1 MGSVSQLNYHNPKL
15 TSPYLSITPKR
26 NLSITNPHYRQ
37 SLLKLP
43 FHRTT
48 KLLRISSKLSLSPIP
63 HIPTSNS
70 SKRKGFANVLCDKV
84 LISVLGAFIFMGSF
98 GFNARPSLAL
108 PAQESAY
115 TEEMRDTQMKNNED
129 EEMYEKFLEKEPRN
143 MEALKVV
150 VYGKIRKG
158 KTKEALK
165 YVERLIKTE
174 PDEVEWRLLE
184 ALCWEMMGQLSK
196 AKRLFKEI
204 LEERPLLLRALHGL
218 AMVMHKN
225 FEGPAVF
232 EMLNKALEVAYHEKR
247 IMEERNIKILIAQM
261 HVVMGRLEE
270 GLKNFQDLVNENPR
284 DFRPYLCQGIIYS
297 LLDKKEE
304 AAEQFET
311 YRSLLPEDFPQ
322 RGFLDDVV
330 LAAKTESKERF
341 RKEFEDEFSYRK

>member
-184 ALCWEMMGQLSK
+184 ALCWEMMGQFSK

-204 LEERPLLLRALHGL
+204 LEERPLLLRALH
-218 AMVMHKN
+218 
-225 FEGPAVF
+225 
-232 EMLNKALEVAYHEKR
+232 
-247 IMEERNIKILIAQM
+247 
-261 HVVMGRLEE
+261 GRLEE